1 MLKYNSCKTCESK
14 LFPIYI
20 NPSATQNLTR
30 GTKTSTYTQVR
41 SQGWRTGTTVLPP
54 VVDFSSPTKKEVPI
68 LDKLLGAHTI
78 WILMLLSNQGEGGKW
93 VKWEFEIFK
102 FNSAHNFSTMLRNE
116 IIYLVVVNITLSIL
130 QLQTTKPSYGVG
142 DKLFKPVH
150 TSYLHFFELLPL
162 YFRLFIFMHTY
173 FNNFY
178 NWHICTLFLVFYFI
192 LF

>member
-1 MLKYNSCKTCESK
+1 MN
-14 LFPIYI
+14 
-20 NPSATQNLTR
+20 
-30 GTKTSTYTQVR
+30 
-41 SQGWRTGTTVLPP
+41 
-54 VVDFSSPTKKEVPI
+54 VPYR
-68 LDKLLGAHTI
+68 
-78 WILMLLSNQGEGGKW
+78 ILMLLSNQGEGGKW

-192 LF
+192 LIFPFLKNLRVRVTIIMILNNCVNFLKFGIYAHFYSSSLFWKILEWESRLSGF